1 MKTAEQAA
9 EKIRRAYRLRVLQEP
24 EHGNRWMTLAD
35 IWGMF
40 DLTHD
45 ELAAGVLHLVDTDRA
60 FTAIPESNQRALTAE
75 QRRAAVRIGGQDNH
89 LITWQR

>member
-9 EKIRRAYRLRVLQEP
+9 EKIRRAYKIRVLQEP
-24 EHGNRWMTLAD
+24 EYGNRFVMLDD

-45 ELAAGVLHLVDTDRA
+45 ELTAGVLHLQRTDRK
-60 FTAIPESNQRALTAE
+60 FVAIPESNQKVLTAD